1 MTSQDHVLHAIS
13 SSIHYSRTERVILT
27 TEERDHLRALEQD
40 HDDAGVV
47 WGVDDA
53 GNAWQLQVTI
63 ED

>member
-1 MTSQDHVLHAIS
+1 MTPKD
-13 SSIHYSRTERVILT
+13 
-27 TEERDHLRALEQD
+27 RADRYMRAQLEQD